1 MESGSGDHA
10 GVSFT
15 GGSEKEALVSGGRDD
30 GRDVLESLA
39 VKKRMIEQALGLK
52 KDFFF
57 FSKMVLLHVQ
67 VMVGWSW

>member
-57 FSKMVLLHVQ
+57 FPRWYSCMFK
-67 VMVGWSW
+67 

>member
-1 MESGSGDHA
+1 MESGSGDRA

-57 FSKMVLLHVQ
+57 FPRWYSCMFK
-67 VMVGWSW
+67 